1 VTTPGEA
8 AAQRLA
14 QGDQQALE
22 DCYRVYGPL
31 VRSYLRRFL
40 PADDIDDVMQ
50 LTFLGLWQARTR
62 IDPTLPIEPLLF
74 TIARRR
80 VIDTLRRRPKV
91 EVEVM
96 RDLMGD
102 DGGELA
108 ERMAWAA
115 EIRWALTRLPDEQ
128 RQAIEL
134 AYFAQLTQ
142 SQIARQL
149 EVPIGT
155 VKARVWRG
163 LDRLAEVLQQRR
175 VP

>member
-1 VTTPGEA
+1 VTIPSQAFSE
-8 AAQRLA
+8 RLA
-14 QGDQQALE
+14 RGDQQALE
-22 DCYRVYGPL
+22 DCYSVYAPL

-40 PADDIDDVMQ
+40 PVDDIDDVVQ

-62 IDPTLPIEPLLF
+62 IDPKSRIEPLLF
-74 TIARRR
+74 SIARRR
-80 VIDTLRRRPKV
+80 LIDSLRRKPRV

-115 EIRWALTRLPDEQ
+115 EIRWALTQLPDDQ

-142 SQIARQL
+142 RQIAEQL

-155 VKARVWRG
+155 IKARVRRG
-163 LDRLAEVLQQRR
+163 LDKLAAVIEQRR